1 MTLRIALDID
11 DTVLQWRQTH
21 EARFH
26 CKIGKSNPRKI
37 TDQVNS
43 LKKDRKF
50 WVSLPLLEM
59 PDFIPTC
66 YCTKRVNSKSFT
78 ISSLKKNS
86 LPVRPIIQ
94 FYNQED
100 NKAEGLTGVAD
111 VLIDDS
117 WFNVNQCLKAG
128 FPALL
133 ITRPH
138 NKWVKTPYRVS
149 HLNYNE
155 IELKYNELFR

>member
-21 EARFH
+21 EARFN
-26 CKIGKSNPRKI
+26 CKIGKSNPKKI
-37 TDQVNS
+37 TIQVNS
-43 LKKDRKF
+43 LKKDKEF
-50 WVSLPLLEM
+50 WTSLPLLEK
-59 PDFIPTC
+59 PNFIPIC
-66 YCTKRVNSKSFT
+66 YCTKRVNPKSFT
-78 ISSLKKNS
+78 VSSLKKNN

-100 NKAEGLTGVAD
+100 NKAEGLKGVAD

-117 WFNVNQCLKAG
+117 WFNVKQCLDAG

-149 HLNYNE
+149 HLGYEE
-155 IELKYNELFR
+155 ILKKYNELF